1 MLDAP
6 LRLSLPAVLI
16 FIFVV
21 VSACWWYASLL
32 SRNPHID
39 PFRSRTSR
47 WFYLLDAAFCVLPGF
62 ALSPTTPLSTRL
74 VIDGMFASPVS
85 TRFTAL
91 FLRIP

>member
-32 SRNPHID
+32 SRYPQIE
-39 PFRSRTSR
+39 PFRSRASR
-47 WFYLLDAAFCVLPGF
+47 WFFLLDILALVCFVVVVTAVSFFLVRFPSLCLLP
-62 ALSPTTPLSTRL
+62 
-74 VIDGMFASPVS
+74 
-85 TRFTAL
+85 
-91 FLRIP
+91 